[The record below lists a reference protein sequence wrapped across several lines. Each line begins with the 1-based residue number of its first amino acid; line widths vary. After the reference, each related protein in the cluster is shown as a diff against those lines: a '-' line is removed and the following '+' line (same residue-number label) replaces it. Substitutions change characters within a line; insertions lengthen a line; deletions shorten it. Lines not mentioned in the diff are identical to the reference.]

1 MNASEVLYL
10 GPMPLPDK
18 QRVHQALLDKLSCD
32 LTTAAGAAEATRRD
46 ATHAEAKPE
55 NDKDTRALEQSYLA
69 RGQAMRAEQ
78 LAEEREVLRFMPL
91 PVFTSAASAQS
102 GALVELEDDDDG
114 GRRLLFMAPHAGGS
128 ELNVEGMS
136 VLVVTPASPLGS
148 AILGRAVGDEVQLS
162 VRGKRRNYVISAI
175 Q

>member
-1 MNASEVLYL
+1 
-10 GPMPLPDK
+10 MPLPDK
-18 QRVHQALLDKLSCD
+18 QRVHQALLDKLSQD
-32 LTTAAGAAEATRRD
+32 LASAADAAEATRKD

-91 PVFTSAASAQS
+91 PTFQADATAQS
-102 GALVELEDDDDG
+102 GALIELEDEEG
-114 GRRLLFMAPHAGGS
+114 GTRLLFMAPHAGGA
-128 ELNVEGMS
+128 ELSVAGMS
-136 VLVVTPASPLGS
+136 VLVVTPASPLGA
-148 AILGRAVGDEVQLS
+148 AILGRSIGDDVTLT
-162 VRGKRRNYVISAI
+162 VRGKRRNYVISSV

>member
-1 MNASEVLYL
+1 
-10 GPMPLPDK
+10 MPLPDK
-18 QRVHQALLDKLSCD
+18 QRVHQALLDRLSHD
-32 LTTAAGAAEATRRD
+32 LVSAAEAAEATRKE

-91 PVFTSAASAQS
+91 PSFAADAAVQS
-102 GALVELEDDDDG
+102 GAVIELEDDDG
-114 GRRLLFMAPHAGGS
+114 ATRLLFMAPHAGGT
-128 ELNVEGMS
+128 ELSVEGMS
-136 VLVVTPASPLGS
+136 VLVVTPASPLGA
-148 AILGRAVGDEVQLS
+148 AILGRAIGDDVTMS

-175 Q
+175 R

>member
-1 MNASEVLYL
+1 
-10 GPMPLPDK
+10 MPLPEK

-32 LTTAAGAAEATRRD
+32 LLSAAGTAEATRKD

-91 PVFTSAASAQS
+91 PTLGADAAVQS
-102 GALVELEDDDDG
+102 GALVELEDEDG
-114 GRRLLFMAPHAGGS
+114 AARLVFMAPHAGGS
-128 ELNVEGMS
+128 ELSVAGMS
-136 VLVVTPASPLGS
+136 VLVVTPASPLGA
-148 AILGRAVGDEVQLS
+148 AILGRSVGDDVQLS
-162 VRGKRRNYVISAI
+162 VRGKRRNYVISKV

>member
-1 MNASEVLYL
+1 
-10 GPMPLPDK
+10 MPLPEK
-18 QRVHQALLDKLSCD
+18 QRVHQALLDKLSHD
-32 LTTAAGAAEATRRD
+32 LVSAAEAAEATRKD

-91 PVFTSAASAQS
+91 PTLAADAAVQS
-102 GALVELEDDDDG
+102 GTLIELEDQDG
-114 GRRLLFMAPHAGGS
+114 ATRVLFMAPHAGGS
-128 ELNVEGMS
+128 ELSLEGMS
-136 VLVVTPASPLGS
+136 VLVVTPASPLGA
-148 AILGRAVGDEVQLS
+148 AILGRSIGDEVTLT
-162 VRGKRRNYVISAI
+162 VRGKRRNYVISAV